1 MKYRHISKCLFPKKK
16 KKKKNYASSDVCMN
30 LELKIEIFLLHIV
43 VIVGIGGLSIDAF
56 EKELRLGRDMN

>member
-1 MKYRHISKCLFPKKK
+1 MKYRHLSKCLLISIE